1 MLYWF
6 GCFDFSFVPVAS
18 LCLTSEKSLATARG
32 LLSQLHLVLHY
43 AVDLSAIWAF
53 LS

>member
-6 GCFDFSFVPVAS
+6 GCFDFSFVPVAL
-18 LCLTSEKSLATARG
+18 LCLPSEMSLAAAPG
-32 LLSQLHLVLHY
+32 LLLQLLLVLHY
-43 AVDLSAIWAF
+43 AVDLSAIQAL

>member
-18 LCLTSEKSLATARG
+18 LCLTSEKSLTTARG
-32 LLSQLHLVLHY
+32 LLSQLLLVLHY